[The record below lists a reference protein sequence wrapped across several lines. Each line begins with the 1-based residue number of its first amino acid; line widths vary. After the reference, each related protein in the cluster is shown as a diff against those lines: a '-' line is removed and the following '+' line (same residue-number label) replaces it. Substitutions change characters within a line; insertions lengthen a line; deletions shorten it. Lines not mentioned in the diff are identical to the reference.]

1 MKGVDQAALKRGI
14 ERMIELPTLP
24 AVIQKVTSVI
34 ERQGTSAEDIGRI
47 IETDQALSVKV
58 LRLANS
64 AYYGFPGRIASAGHA
79 VVVLGV
85 NVVKGL
91 TLGASVFDMMV
102 AAGMGPLW
110 RHSVAVGAAARILA
124 ERVGLKNGE
133 EVFTA
138 GLLHDIGKV
147 VLTVKA
153 PDVDAR
159 IKKIMRSRDCPQVV
173 AEREVLQ
180 FTHADV
186 AGWLAEAWHLPTVLK
201 EPISWHHDPA
211 KATTAR
217 LQTDVVHVAD
227 VLVKALG
234 YGEAVDDPVPPL
246 SQQAWEGLH
255 LTEETLTDCV
265 NEMAGEFD
273 SIEECF

>member
-1 MKGVDQAALKRGI
+1 MNTVDQAALKRGI
-14 ERMIELPTLP
+14 ESMIELPTLP

-64 AYYGFPGRIASAGHA
+64 AYYGFPGRIASASHA

-124 ERVGLKNGE
+124 KRVGLKNGE

-159 IKKIMRSRDCPQVV
+159 IRETMRSRDCSQIV
-173 AEREVLQ
+173 AERDVLA
-180 FTHADV
+180 FTHADI
-186 AGWLAEAWHLPTVLK
+186 AGWLANAWHLPTVLK
-201 EPISWHHDPA
+201 EPISWHHDPT

-227 VLVKALG
+227 VLVKAMG
-234 YGEAVDDPVPPL
+234 CGEAVDDPVPPL
-246 SQQAWEGLH
+246 SQQAWENLH
-255 LTEETLTDCV
+255 LTGEVLTDCL
-265 NEMAGEFD
+265 NEMADDFD
-273 SIEECF
+273 SIEEAF